1 MAIYSQMHRT
11 EGVFLS
17 MVNGFISSLLD
28 VFDYTRFLEDGLC
41 WYDGTPTHRS
51 SGTQRQCP
59 RCRAK
64 WNFEGRRKHHRLLVE
79 YCKETRAGDAGKLA
93 GASRNTAQATF
104 RKLDRRVSGIVQKLH
119 RRGGISI
126 ITDETTLRDLERLR
140 RHSGKRTPAEA
151 VSRRI
156 FFHGLDN
163 QERLQRLIVPD
174 LEEALRACLG
184 KLPSGVRRA
193 LPSAAG
199 LLERRSL
206 MSEREWNIYTQLVME
221 RCIPLIRSK

>member
-1 MAIYSQMHRT
+1 MHRT

-17 MVNGFISSLLD
+17 MVNGFFSSLLD
-28 VFDYTRFLEDGLC
+28 VSDYTKFLEGGLC

-64 WNFEGRRKHHRLLVE
+64 WNFEGRRKHHRLVLE
-79 YCKETRAGDAGKLA
+79 YCKETPAGEAGLIA

-104 RKLDRRVSGIVQKLH
+104 RKLDRRVTGLVQKLH
-119 RRGGISI
+119 RRGGISV

-140 RHSGKRTPAEA
+140 RHPGKRTPAEA

-163 QERLQRLIVPD
+163 QERVQRLIVPD
-174 LEEALRACLG
+174 LEEALRSCLG
-184 KLPSGVRRA
+184 KLPSDVRRA
-193 LPSAAG
+193 LPTASG
-199 LLERRSL
+199 LLELRSQ
-206 MSEREWNIYTQLVME
+206 MTEREWDIYTRVVIE
-221 RCIPLIRSK
+221 RCSPLIRSK